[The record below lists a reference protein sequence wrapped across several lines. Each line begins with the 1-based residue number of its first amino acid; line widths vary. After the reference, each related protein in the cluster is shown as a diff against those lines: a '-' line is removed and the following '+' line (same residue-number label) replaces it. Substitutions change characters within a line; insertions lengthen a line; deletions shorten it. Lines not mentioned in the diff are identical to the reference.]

1 MLNVSKNSV
10 KDYIDLSS
18 FESYRMTIPHNESK
32 KRVRIL
38 LYSMLV
44 LFVILFLPW
53 TQNFRSRGIVT
64 ALKPEHRPQTVHSI
78 IPGRIER
85 WYVQEGEFVNRGDT
99 ILYISEIKD
108 EYMDP
113 ELLDR
118 TRLQVDAKFLAV
130 RSYEEKV
137 KAQENQIGALTQNNR
152 LRLEQARNRLE
163 QAQLSIL
170 SDSIML
176 EAEKLNLSVAEVQF
190 ERMENLYE
198 QGLKSLTELEQRKI
212 RLQETLAKRISA
224 ENRLLSSRNDLLTAQ
239 IELNAIDNDFQDR
252 LAKVNAERYS
262 ALSDQYDAEATLTKL
277 ENQLSNYTVR
287 SGMYYV
293 LAPQSGYITQ
303 AIQVGIGE
311 TIKEG
316 SEIVSIMPQ
325 DYSLAV
331 ELYIAPIDLPLV
343 KTGNK
348 IRFIFDGWPAIVFSG
363 WPQLSNG
370 TFGGTVFA
378 IDNFTSKNNMYRI
391 LVVPDPDEEPWP
403 DAIRP
408 GSGADG
414 IALLNDVP
422 VWYEIWRQMNGFP
435 ADFYT
440 LKEAKDMK
448 KIDSK

>member
-1 MLNVSKNSV
+1 MLNVSKNTV
-10 KDYIDLSS
+10 KDRIDLSS
-18 FESYRMTIPHNESK
+18 FESYKLTIPNNESR

-38 LYSMLV
+38 LYCMLV
-44 LFVILFLPW
+44 AFVILFLPW
-53 TQNFRSRGIVT
+53 TQNFRSRGMIT

-78 IPGRIER
+78 IPGRIEK
-85 WYVQEGEFVNRGDT
+85 WYVQEGEFVNKGDT
-99 ILYISEIKD
+99 ILFISEIKD

-118 TRLQVDAKFLAV
+118 TRLQVDAKFLSV

-137 KAQENQIGALTQNNR
+137 KAQENQIGALTQNNK

-163 QAQLSIL
+163 QAHLSIM

-212 RLQETLAKRISA
+212 KLQETLAKRISA
-224 ENRLLSSRNDLLTAQ
+224 ENKLLSSKNDLLTAQ
-239 IELNAIDNDFQDR
+239 IELNAIDNDFQDK
-252 LAKVNAERYS
+252 LAKVNADRYS

-293 LAPQSGYITQ
+293 LAPQSGYVTQ
-303 AIQVGIGE
+303 AIQVGLGE

-316 SEIVSIMPQ
+316 AEIVSIMPD

-343 KTGNK
+343 KTGNRV
-348 IRFIFDGWPAIVFSG
+348 RFIFDGWPAIVFSG

-370 TFGGTVFA
+370 TFGGVVYA

-403 DAIRP
+403 EAIRP

-435 ADFYT
+435 ADFYN
-440 LKEAKDMK
+440 LKEARDMK
-448 KIDSK
+448 KAGSK